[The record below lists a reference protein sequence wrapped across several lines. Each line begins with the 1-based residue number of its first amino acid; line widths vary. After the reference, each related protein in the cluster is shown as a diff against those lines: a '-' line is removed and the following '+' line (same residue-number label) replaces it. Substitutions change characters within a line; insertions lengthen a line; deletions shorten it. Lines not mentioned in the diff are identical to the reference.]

1 MTTSAGI
8 KPGRHTGGLGECCHY
23 CANSVPR
30 FSQVP
35 GFSIAALK
43 QLYNVDIFST
53 FYTQGYKSDHGN
65 INNPSKDRAV
75 RPTYK
80 MF

>member
-1 MTTSAGI
+1 MTPSAGI
-8 KPGRHTGGLGECCHY
+8 KPGTHWWKASAVTTVPTLFPD
-23 CANSVPR
+23 SVN
-30 FSQVP
+30 FQI
-35 GFSIAALK
+35 FSIAALK
-43 QLYNVDIFST
+43 QLYNVHIFST

-75 RPTYK
+75 RATYK